1 MITLRLVSTLKD
13 VTGGT
18 RKKNNKDVL
27 SFIFEEVH
35 LELLAL
41 LGFKFEGS
49 KL

>member
-18 RKKNNKDVL
+18 RKKITDML